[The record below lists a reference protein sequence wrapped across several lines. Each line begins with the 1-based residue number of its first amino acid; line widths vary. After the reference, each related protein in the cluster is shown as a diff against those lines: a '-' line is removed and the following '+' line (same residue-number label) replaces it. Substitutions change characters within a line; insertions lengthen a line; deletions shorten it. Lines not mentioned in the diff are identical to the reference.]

1 MIVFAAL
8 ATLVAGLRW
17 LRVAQREH
25 YLAGSCSRTAV
36 RWWRLSEN
44 LALLAVTV
52 VLGAAGLA
60 FDETGGTVSAVA
72 AVVAATAGPLGLGL
86 RGRTSR
92 LAWTR
97 RLVRLAL
104 VTGGSVVAGALL
116 LWWAG
121 GDEWSFLLPLLAP
134 GLSDLALLLIDPIES
149 RLGNRWVEKA
159 ASVLARSGARTV
171 AITGSYGKTSTKMV
185 LAHLL
190 SGVAATVASP
200 ASFNNRLG
208 LARAINE
215 HVGPGTEIFVAE
227 MGTYG
232 PGEIRRLCEWIPPEV
247 AVLTAL
253 GPVHLERMRS
263 LENIA
268 AAKREILER
277 ATVGVINVDHPL
289 LAAIAREEAGRIK
302 IISVSTE
309 DRGADIFVDAVTG
322 EVVVAGRSCG
332 RHGGV
337 DVHAAN
343 LACALG
349 AVVALGFDP
358 GPMVE
363 RVASAPVAPHR
374 ASRSQGASG
383 VAIIDDTFNSNP
395 AGARAALAM
404 LAEEGEGRKVLVTP
418 GMVELG
424 AVQADE
430 NRRLALAAAGVVTDL
445 VVVGRT
451 NRAAL
456 RRGASEA
463 GLGSV
468 IVVPD
473 RPAAVDWVRRHLG
486 PGDAVLYEND
496 LPDHYA

>member
-1 MIVFAAL
+1 MTVVAAL
-8 ATLVAGLRW
+8 AALVAGLRW

-25 YLAGSCSRTAV
+25 YLTGSCLQAAG
-36 RWWRLSEN
+36 RWWRLREN
-44 LALLAVTV
+44 LALLAVTA
-52 VLGAAGLA
+52 VLGAGGLA
-60 FDETGGTVSAVA
+60 LGETGGIVSAVA

-97 RLVRLAL
+97 RLGRLAL
-104 VTGGSVVAGALL
+104 AAGLVVVAGALL
-116 LWWAG
+116 LWWIG
-121 GDEWSFLLPLLAP
+121 GGRWGFLLPLLVPA
-134 GLSDLALLLIDPIES
+134 LVDLALLLLKPVED
-149 RLGNRWVEKA
+149 RLGDRWVEQAGA
-159 ASVLARSGARTV
+159 ALSRSGARTV
-171 AITGSYGKTSTKMV
+171 AITGSYGKTSTKVV

-190 SGVAATVASP
+190 SGVASTIASP
-200 ASFNNRLG
+200 ASFNNRMG

-215 HVGPGTEIFVAE
+215 HVGPGTEIFIAE

-277 ATVGVINVDHPL
+277 ATVGVINTDHPL
-289 LAAIAREEAGRIK
+289 LAAIAREEASRIR

-309 DRGADIFVDAVTG
+309 DRSADIFVDALTG
-322 EVVVAGRSCG
+322 EVVAAGRSCG
-332 RHGGV
+332 HHGGV
-337 DVHAAN
+337 DVHAGN

-358 GPMVE
+358 VSLLD
-363 RVASAPVAPHR
+363 RIATAPVAPHR

-395 AGARAALAM
+395 AGARAALGM

-418 GMVELG
+418 GMIELG
-424 AVQADE
+424 PVQADE
-430 NRRLALAAAGVVTDL
+430 NRRLAVVAAGVVTDL

-456 RRGASEA
+456 LSGASEA

-473 RPAAVDWVRRHLG
+473 RTAAVDWVRRHLG
-486 PGDAVLYEND
+486 SGDAVLYEND